1 MKSYSVEYLP
11 KAKHELDKL
20 DTKTRSIIDSWVK
33 TTLEGCENPRFR
45 GKALSGNL
53 RGKWRYRVGDYRIV
67 AEIHDDKVLILVV
80 EIAHRSKVYR

>member
-1 MKSYSVEYLP
+1 MKNYSVEYLP
-11 KAKHELDKL
+11 KAKRELDKL

-33 TTLEGCENPRFR
+33 NILEGCENPQLK
-45 GKALSGNL
+45 GKALTGNL

-80 EIAHRSKVYR
+80 EVAHRSKIYR